1 MNLLSVDR
9 LTKTLG
15 QRVLFKELTFGLAQ
29 GEKAALIGQ
38 NGTGKTTLLRIIS
51 GLEDADQGIVAFRKD
66 LRVGYLDQNP
76 RFTNELN
83 ALEAIFNSGNPTL
96 KLLRDY
102 EQALLL
108 AAEQPEKGADQL
120 DRLMQEMDRLN
131 AWDME
136 SQVRQMLGQLGI
148 HDLQQPLASMSG
160 GQKKR
165 VALAKVLLEDPELLI
180 LDEPTN
186 HLDLEVIEW
195 LEEYLSGQKI
205 TLLMVTHDR
214 YFLDQVC
221 NVIFELDGGQ
231 LYRVDGPYTKFLETK
246 ELREQ
251 VATQEVEKARNLMRK
266 ELEWIR
272 RQPKARGTKAKYRVE
287 AFEDLK
293 EKASKN
299 LQKDLIQ
306 LDTKVSRQ
314 GSKILELHHVSKSWG
329 EKLILKDFSHVFQ
342 KGERIGIVGPN
353 GAGKSTLLQ
362 LLCGILK
369 ADQGQ
374 IDKGTN
380 TVFGY
385 YRQQELT
392 APQGTRVIDVVTK
405 VAEYISLSDGS
416 QISASA
422 LLTRFLFPPK
432 QQYDLV
438 EKLSGGEKRRLQ
450 LLQIL
455 MANPNFI
462 LLDEPTNDLDIQT
475 LNILEDFLEQYQGCL
490 MVVSHDRYFMDRLV
504 DHLWVFEGDGRLV
517 DFPGN
522 YTDFRESGRQKTVSL
537 PQNKQEV
544 REEAFESN
552 KVKKKL
558 SFAEQ
563 KELDKLEV
571 TMPIMEEQI
580 RALADKLSTGLG
592 TGRDFEE
599 WSSKYAETKKQLAD
613 AELRWLELTE
623 LKS

>member
-1 MNLLSVDR
+1 MNLLSVDT
-9 LTKTLG
+9 LTKSLG

-38 NGTGKTTLLRIIS
+38 NGSGKTTMLQIIA
-51 GLEDADQGIVAFRKD
+51 GREDADSGIVAFRKD

-76 RFTNELN
+76 QFPQGLN

-102 EQALLL
+102 EKALILST
-108 AAEQPEKGADQL
+108 EDHEKGAVEL

-131 AWDME
+131 AWDLE
-136 SQVRQMLGQLGI
+136 SKVRQILGQMGI
-148 HDLQQPLASMSG
+148 YDLQQPLASMSG

-165 VALAKVLLEDPELLI
+165 VALAKVLLEEPELLL

-195 LEEYLSGQKI
+195 LEGYLSSQKI

-231 LYRVDGPYTKFLETK
+231 LFRVDGPYTKFLELK
-246 ELREQ
+246 DLREQ
-251 VATQEVEKARNLMRK
+251 VTHQEVEKARNLMRK
-266 ELEWIR
+266 ELDWIR

-293 EKASKN
+293 EKASQN
-299 LQKDLIQ
+299 LKKDLIQ
-306 LDTKVSRQ
+306 LDTKLTRQ
-314 GSKILELHHVSKSWG
+314 GSKILELHHINKSWG
-329 EKLILKDFSHVFQ
+329 DRCILSNFSHVFQ
-342 KGERIGIVGPN
+342 KGERIGVVGAN

-362 LLCGILK
+362 LLS
-369 ADQGQ
+369 GQ
-374 IDKGTN
+374 LSPDSGVIDKGNN

-392 APQGTRVIDVVTK
+392 ASPGTRVIDIVTK

-416 QISASA
+416 QISASQ
-422 LLTRFLFPPK
+422 LLNRFLFPPK

-450 LLQIL
+450 LLQVL
-455 MANPNFI
+455 MLNPNFI

-504 DHLWVFEGDGRLV
+504 DHLWVFEGEGKLV

-522 YTDFRESGRQKTVSL
+522 YTDYRESGRQRVSFTQETK
-537 PQNKQEV
+537 PVVQEV
-544 REEAFESN
+544 PPARQ
-552 KVKKKL
+552 KRKL

-563 KELDKLEV
+563 QELEQLEKKLPELEKR
-571 TMPIMEEQI
+571 ME
-580 RALADKLSTGLG
+580 KLSEQMSAGEG
-592 TGRDFEE
+592 SASDFAE
-599 WSSKYAETKKQLAD
+599 WSSQYALLKDELAQ
-613 AELRWLELTE
+613 AEIRWLELIDI
-623 LKS
+623 KG

>member
-1 MNLLSVDR
+1 MNLLSVDT
-9 LTKTLG
+9 LTKSLG

-38 NGTGKTTLLRIIS
+38 NGSGKTTMLQIIA
-51 GLEDADQGIVAFRKD
+51 GREDADSGIVAFRKD

-76 RFTNELN
+76 QFPQGLN

-102 EQALLL
+102 EKALILST
-108 AAEQPEKGADQL
+108 EDHERGAVEL

-131 AWDME
+131 AWDLE
-136 SQVRQMLGQLGI
+136 SKVRQILGQMGI
-148 HDLQQPLASMSG
+148 YDLQQPLASMSG

-165 VALAKVLLEDPELLI
+165 VALAKVLLEEPELLL

-195 LEEYLSGQKI
+195 LEGYLSSQKI

-231 LYRVDGPYTKFLETK
+231 LFRVDGRYTMFLELK

-251 VATQEVEKARNLMRK
+251 VAKQEVEKARNLMRK
-266 ELEWIR
+266 ELDWIR

-293 EKASKN
+293 EKASQN
-299 LQKDLIQ
+299 LKKDLIQ
-306 LDTKVSRQ
+306 LDTKLTRQ
-314 GSKILELHHVSKSWG
+314 GSKILELHHINKSWG
-329 EKLILKDFSHVFQ
+329 YRCILSNFSHVFQ
-342 KGERIGIVGPN
+342 KGERIGIVGAN

-362 LLCGILK
+362 LIS
-369 ADQGQ
+369 GQ
-374 IDKGTN
+374 LSPDSGVIDKGNN

-392 APQGTRVIDVVTK
+392 ASPGTRVIDIVTK

-416 QISASA
+416 QISASQ
-422 LLTRFLFPPK
+422 LLNRFLFPPK

-450 LLQIL
+450 LLQVL
-455 MANPNFI
+455 MLNPNFI

-504 DHLWVFEGDGRLV
+504 DHLWVFEGEGKLV

-522 YTDFRESGRQKTVSL
+522 YTDYRESGRQRVSFTQETK
-537 PQNKQEV
+537 PVVQEV
-544 REEAFESN
+544 PPARQ
-552 KVKKKL
+552 KRKL

-563 KELDKLEV
+563 QELEQLEKKLPELEKR
-571 TMPIMEEQI
+571 ME
-580 RALADKLSTGLG
+580 KLSEQMSAGEG
-592 TGRDFEE
+592 SASDFAE
-599 WSSKYAETKKQLAD
+599 WSCQYALFKDELAQ
-613 AELRWLELTE
+613 AEIRWLELIDI
-623 LKS
+623 KG

>member
-1 MNLLSVDR
+1 MNLLSVDT
-9 LTKTLG
+9 LTKSLG

-38 NGTGKTTLLRIIS
+38 NGSGKTTMLQIIA
-51 GLEDADQGIVAFRKD
+51 GREDADSGIVAFRKD

-76 RFTNELN
+76 QFPQGLN

-102 EQALLL
+102 EKALILST
-108 AAEQPEKGADQL
+108 EDHERGAVEL

-131 AWDME
+131 AWDLE
-136 SQVRQMLGQLGI
+136 SKVRQILGQMGI
-148 HDLQQPLASMSG
+148 YDLQQPLASMSG

-165 VALAKVLLEDPELLI
+165 VALAKVLLEEPELLL

-195 LEEYLSGQKI
+195 LEGYLSSQKI

-231 LYRVDGPYTKFLETK
+231 LFRVDGRYTKFLELK

-251 VATQEVEKARNLMRK
+251 VANQEVEKARNLMRK
-266 ELEWIR
+266 ELDWIR
-272 RQPKARGTKAKYRVE
+272 RQPKARGTKAKYRVD

-293 EKASKN
+293 EKASQN
-299 LQKDLIQ
+299 LKKDLIQ
-306 LDTKVSRQ
+306 LDTKLTRQ
-314 GSKILELHHVSKSWG
+314 GSKILELHHINKSWCDRC
-329 EKLILKDFSHVFQ
+329 ILSKFSHVFQ
-342 KGERIGIVGPN
+342 KGERIGIVGAN

-362 LLCGILK
+362 LIS
-369 ADQGQ
+369 GQ
-374 IDKGTN
+374 LSPDSGVIDKGNN

-392 APQGTRVIDVVTK
+392 ASPGTRVIDIVTK

-416 QISASA
+416 QISASQ
-422 LLTRFLFPPK
+422 LLNRFLFPPK

-450 LLQIL
+450 LLQVL
-455 MANPNFI
+455 MLNPNFI

-504 DHLWVFEGDGRLV
+504 DHLWVFEGEGKLV

-522 YTDFRESGRQKTVSL
+522 YTDYRESGRQRVSFTQETK
-537 PQNKQEV
+537 PVVQEV
-544 REEAFESN
+544 SPTRQ
-552 KVKKKL
+552 KRKL

-563 KELDKLEV
+563 QELEQLEKKLPELEKR
-571 TMPIMEEQI
+571 ME
-580 RALADKLSTGLG
+580 KLSEQMSAGEG
-592 TGRDFEE
+592 SASDFAE
-599 WSSKYAETKKQLAD
+599 WSSQYALFKDELAQ
-613 AELRWLELTE
+613 AEIRWLELIDI
-623 LKS
+623 KG

>member
-1 MNLLSVDR
+1 MNLLSVDT
-9 LTKTLG
+9 LTKSLG

-38 NGTGKTTLLRIIS
+38 NGSGKTTMLQIIA
-51 GLEDADQGIVAFRKD
+51 GREDADSGIVAFRKD

-76 RFTNELN
+76 QFPQGLN

-102 EQALLL
+102 EKALILST
-108 AAEQPEKGADQL
+108 EDHEKGAVEL

-131 AWDME
+131 AWDLE
-136 SQVRQMLGQLGI
+136 SKVRQILGQMGI
-148 HDLQQPLASMSG
+148 YDLQQPLASMSG

-165 VALAKVLLEDPELLI
+165 VALAKVLLEEPELLL

-195 LEEYLSGQKI
+195 LEGYLSSQKI

-231 LYRVDGPYTKFLETK
+231 LFRVDGRYTKFLELK

-251 VATQEVEKARNLMRK
+251 VANQEVEKARNLMRK
-266 ELEWIR
+266 ELDWIR
-272 RQPKARGTKAKYRVE
+272 RQPKARGTKAKYRVD

-293 EKASKN
+293 EKASQN
-299 LQKDLIQ
+299 LKKDLIQ
-306 LDTKVSRQ
+306 LDTKLTRQ
-314 GSKILELHHVSKSWG
+314 GSKILELHHINKSWG
-329 EKLILKDFSHVFQ
+329 DRCILSNFSHVFQ
-342 KGERIGIVGPN
+342 KGERIGIVGAN

-362 LLCGILK
+362 LIS
-369 ADQGQ
+369 GQ
-374 IDKGTN
+374 LSPDSGVIDKGNN

-392 APQGTRVIDVVTK
+392 ASPGTRVIDIVTK

-416 QISASA
+416 QISASQ
-422 LLTRFLFPPK
+422 LLNRFLFPPK

-450 LLQIL
+450 LLQVL
-455 MANPNFI
+455 MLNPNFI
-462 LLDEPTNDLDIQT
+462 LLDEPTNDLDIHT

-504 DHLWVFEGDGRLV
+504 DHLWVFEGEGKLV

-522 YTDFRESGRQKTVSL
+522 YTDYRESGRQRVSFTQETK
-537 PQNKQEV
+537 PVVQEV
-544 REEAFESN
+544 PPTRQ
-552 KVKKKL
+552 KRKL

-563 KELDKLEV
+563 QELEQLEKKLPELEKR
-571 TMPIMEEQI
+571 ME
-580 RALADKLSTGLG
+580 KLSEQMSAGEG
-592 TGRDFEE
+592 TASDFAE
-599 WSSKYAETKKQLAD
+599 WSSQYALFKDELAQ
-613 AELRWLELTE
+613 AEIRWLELIDI
-623 LKS
+623 KG